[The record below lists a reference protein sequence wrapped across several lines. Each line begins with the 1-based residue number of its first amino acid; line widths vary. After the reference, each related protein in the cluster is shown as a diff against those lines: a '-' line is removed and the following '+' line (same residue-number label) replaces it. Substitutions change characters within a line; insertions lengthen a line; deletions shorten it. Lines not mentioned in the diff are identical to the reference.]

1 MNDRIENGVIK
12 KYYQRNKT
20 LIYAAF
26 GVLQSDHI
34 YILKLECLTVSSM
47 SYKPS
52 INEWLESINF

>member
-12 KYYQRNKT
+12 KYYQSNKT

-34 YILKLECLTVSSM
+34 YIYTKVRMPYCILNVIQTIDKWVVGI
-47 SYKPS
+47 Y
-52 INEWLESINF
+52 

>member
-34 YILKLECLTVSSM
+34 YIYTKVRMPYCILNVIQTIDK
-47 SYKPS
+47 
-52 INEWLESINF
+52 